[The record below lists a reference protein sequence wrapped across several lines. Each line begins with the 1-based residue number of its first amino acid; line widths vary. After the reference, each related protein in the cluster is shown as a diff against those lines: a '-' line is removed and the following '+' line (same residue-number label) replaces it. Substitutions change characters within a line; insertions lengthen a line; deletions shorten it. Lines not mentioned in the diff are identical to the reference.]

1 MARTGLIV
9 RVAIVVGNAIGAFA
23 LFWPFVLSGVLTS
36 TDVSRLLPYAWSAV
50 LLVTVVLLANTML
63 GRDRDVRQLAML
75 AALAA
80 LATAVR
86 PLGAGVAGL
95 EPIWAVILLGGRAL
109 GPQLGYLLGAISLF
123 TSALFTGGVGPWLPY
138 QMLVAAWIGALP
150 GIWPQLRGRA
160 EIALMS
166 GLGAASGIV
175 IGALLNLWFWPL
187 AIGLDASI
195 AFIPGA
201 SVFDN
206 LGNWLRYGLLTSAGF
221 DIPRAIVL
229 ATLLALT
236 SQSILTIIRRATRR
250 ASFLPLLAQE

>member
-9 RVAIVVGNAIGAFA
+9 RLAIIAGNAVGALA
-23 LFWPFVLSGVLTS
+23 LFWPFILSGVLSS
-36 TDVSRLLPYAWSAV
+36 TEISRLLPYAWSAV
-50 LLVTVVLLANTML
+50 LLVTVAILVNTML
-63 GRDRDVRQLAML
+63 GRDRDIRQLAIL

-95 EPIWAVILLGGRAL
+95 EPIWLVILLGGRAL

-150 GIWPQLRGRA
+150 GIWPHLRGRA
-160 EIALMS
+160 EIALMTT
-166 GLGAASGIV
+166 LGAVSGIV

-201 SVFDN
+201 SVVDN

-221 DIPRAIVL
+221 DIPRSLVL

-250 ASFLPLLAQE
+250 TSFIPLLAQE